1 MDLNLHRVERAKKG
15 DKKAQMELYTAYS
28 TAMFNT
34 GLRILNDRMEA
45 EDAMHDAFLKAF
57 TKLHDFTGNVSF
69 GAWLKRIVINT
80 CLDKV
85 KKQKPELFN
94 GDEQIIDDTEDSDDT
109 LELAMK
115 AERVRSA
122 INALPTGYRNVISLH
137 LIEGFDHEEIAQIM
151 NISNSTSRSQYTR
164 AKQVLRKNLLKAEN
178 V

>member
-28 TAMFNT
+28 AAMFNT

-57 TKLHDFTGNVSF
+57 TKLNDISGQVSF

-80 CLDKV
+80 CLDKL
-85 KKQKPELFN
+85 KKQKPDLFN
-94 GDEQIIDDTEDSDDT
+94 DGEQIVDDPEDKVDLGEMD
-109 LELAMK
+109 LEVR
-115 AERVRSA
+115 RVRTA
-122 INALPTGYRNVISLH
+122 IDSLPAGYRNIVNLH
-137 LIEGFDHEEIAQIM
+137 LIEGFDHEEIAQILG
-151 NISNSTSRSQYTR
+151 ISSSTSRSQYSR
-164 AKQVLRKNLLKAEN
+164 AKQVLRKNLLKAQN